1 MREDQG
7 SSDGQWSEASA
18 AGDPADPGQR
28 PNGQDQTGQ
37 GVDSGAAKAGPTSA
51 SVPPG
56 SGAPGP
62 GPSPSGPSPSGQA
75 ASGPSPSGQAASGPS
90 PSGQAAS
97 GPSPSGQAA
106 SGQAA
111 SGQAASGQ
119 SSPVQSGGQTA
130 SGWQSLSQQSEWA
143 SPTAAP
149 SAWQSPSGQYPSGQ
163 PGWQAQGWTPQAG
176 PGDPAAGIVPPGH
189 GQPYFAAASGGR
201 PDSDD
206 PGRGN
211 TVPGETAPAPDFT
224 LPSYSPP
231 PGFGPHGGSGYGP
244 PGYGGSGY
252 GPPGYGGS
260 GYGGYLP
267 PPGSGSRRRRNLLT
281 YLTVAVVAAAAGAG
295 ITGYL
300 VNNSSSSRPAAS
312 GVPNGGLG
320 NLGGSLPGGGTGSP
334 AGGVNSATEQ
344 SVVSKVR
351 PGLVDISS
359 NLGYQGGQ
367 AAATG
372 MVISSNGLV
381 LTNNHVIT
389 DTTGLS
395 ATVVT
400 TGQHFAAKWIGYN
413 AKDDVAVIKL
423 VGAHNLRTVPLGNS
437 STVKFGDH
445 VIAMG
450 NAEGAG
456 GAPAVVGSITG
467 MNQTIT
473 ASDSGAGTSETLHNM
488 LQTNAGIVQGDSGG
502 ALASTAGQVIGMNT
516 AAATGS
522 FGSTAQSVGYAIPIN
537 TAIRIARQII
547 AGKPGPN
554 LQIGSTGFMGVL
566 VPAGRAS
573 KVSNPVQQR
582 KLQLKLDETGSSFP
596 VQPSSPVCL
605 ANDLNAGVPRAVAPV
620 RSGALIIGELCGTP
634 ASKAGITPGDVIT
647 SVGGKPVTSPG
658 DLTTV
663 MTGLRPGMAIRVDW
677 VAVNGQRHQTT
688 IVLAQAPPH

>member
-7 SSDGQWSEASA
+7 SSDGQCSEASA
-18 AGDPADPGQR
+18 PGDPTDPEQR
-28 PNGQDQTGQ
+28 QNGQDQTGQ
-37 GVDSGAAKAGPTSA
+37 DGDSGTGAAGLSSASTQPGFGAAGPSLSAQPTSA
-51 SVPPG
+51 QPP
-56 SGAPGP
+56 SGAT
-62 GPSPSGPSPSGQA
+62 SPELSAGQA
-75 ASGPSPSGQAASGPS
+75 G
-90 PSGQAAS
+90 
-97 GPSPSGQAA
+97 
-106 SGQAA
+106 
-111 SGQAASGQ
+111 
-119 SSPVQSGGQTA
+119 
-130 SGWQSLSQQSEWA
+130 SGWQALSQQSEWA
-143 SPTAAP
+143 SPSGTP
-149 SAWQSPSGQYPSGQ
+149 GSWQSPSGQSPSGA
-163 PGWQAQGWTPQAG
+163 GWQTPDWTPQDG
-176 PGDPAAGIVPPGH
+176 PGD
-189 GQPYFAAASGGR
+189 GGA
-201 PDSDD
+201 
-206 PGRGN
+206 
-211 TVPGETAPAPDFT
+211 APAPDFV
-224 LPSYSPP
+224 LPSYSPSP
-231 PGFGPHGGSGYGP
+231 SPSPQPGFGPSGG
-244 PGYGGSGY
+244 PGYGGPGY
-252 GPPGYGGS
+252 NGPGYNGPGYNGPGYNGPGYGGPGYGAPYGTP

-300 VNNSSSSRPAAS
+300 VNNSPSSHPAAS
-312 GVPNGGLG
+312 GQPNGGLG
-320 NLGGSLPGGGTGSP
+320 NLGGNLPGSGGTGAP
-334 AGGVNSATEQ
+334 ASGVSGATEQ

-437 STVKFGDH
+437 SRVKIGDR

-456 GAPAVVGSITG
+456 GAPAVAGSITG

-516 AAATGS
+516 AAATGN

-573 KVSNPVQQR
+573 SVSNPGQQR
-582 KLQLKLDETGSSFP
+582 KLQLKQDETGSSFP

-634 ASKAGITPGDVIT
+634 ASKAGIVPGDVIT
-647 SVGGKPVTSPG
+647 SVAGKAVTSPS

-663 MTGLRPGMAIRVDW
+663 MIGLRPGMSIRVDW
-677 VAVNGQRHQTT
+677 VAVNGQRHQSTM
-688 IVLAQAPPH
+688 VLAQAPPH

>member
-7 SSDGQWSEASA
+7 SSDGHWPEASA
-18 AGDPADPGQR
+18 PGDPADPEQR
-28 PNGQDQTGQ
+28 QNDQDQTGQ
-37 GVDSGAAKAGPTSA
+37 SGDSGAAATGPSSPGQSAGPVA
-51 SVPPG
+51 Y
-56 SGAPGP
+56 
-62 GPSPSGPSPSGQA
+62 
-75 ASGPSPSGQAASGPS
+75 
-90 PSGQAAS
+90 
-97 GPSPSGQAA
+97 
-106 SGQAA
+106 
-111 SGQAASGQ
+111 
-119 SSPVQSGGQTA
+119 
-130 SGWQSLSQQSEWA
+130 GWQALSHRPEWA
-143 SPTAAP
+143 SPSGTPATGRSP
-149 SAWQSPSGQYPSGQ
+149 GWPSPSGQYPSAASW
-163 PGWQAQGWTPQAG
+163 PTPSSTPQNA
-176 PGDPAAGIVPPGH
+176 PGDGGGAPG
-189 GQPYFAAASGGR
+189 
-201 PDSDD
+201 
-206 PGRGN
+206 
-211 TVPGETAPAPDFT
+211 PDFS
-224 LPSYSPP
+224 LPSYSPQP
-231 PGFGPHGGSGYGP
+231 GPGSPQPGFGPPGGAGFGGYGT
-244 PGYGGSGY
+244 PGYGT
-252 GPPGYGGS
+252 S

-267 PPGSGSRRRRNLLT
+267 QPGSGSRRRNLLT

-300 VNNSSSSRPAAS
+300 VNNSPSSRPAAS
-312 GVPNGGLG
+312 GLPNGGLG
-320 NLGGSLPGGGTGSP
+320 NLGGSLPGGGAGSLP
-334 AGGVNSATEQ
+334 GGVSSATEQ
-344 SVVSKVR
+344 AVISKVR

-400 TGQHFAAKWIGYN
+400 TGQHFAARWIGYD

-437 STVKFGDH
+437 SAVKIGDR

-502 ALASTAGQVIGMNT
+502 ALASTAGRVIGMNT
-516 AAATGS
+516 AAATGNL
-522 FGSTAQSVGYAIPIN
+522 GSTAQSIGYAIPIN

-573 KVSNPVQQR
+573 EVSSPAQQR
-582 KLQLKLDETGSSFP
+582 KLQLKLDEAGSNFP

-605 ANDLNAGVPRAVAPV
+605 ANDLNAGIPRAVAPV
-620 RSGALIIGELCGTP
+620 RSGALIIGDLCGTP
-634 ASKAGITPGDVIT
+634 ASKAGIAPGDVIT
-647 SVGGKPVTSPG
+647 SVSGKPVTSPS

-663 MTGLRPGMAIRVDW
+663 MTGLRPGMAVRVDW
-677 VAVNGQRHQTT
+677 VAVNGQRHQATMM
-688 IVLAQAPPH
+688 LAQAPPH

>member
-1 MREDQG
+1 MHEDQG
-7 SSDGQWSEASA
+7 SSDGRWSEASA
-18 AGDPADPGQR
+18 PGDPADPEQR
-28 PNGQDQTGQ
+28 QNGQDQTGQ
-37 GVDSGAAKAGPTSA
+37 PPSAQPPSGATSPGHSAEQAG
-51 SVPPG
+51 
-56 SGAPGP
+56 
-62 GPSPSGPSPSGQA
+62 
-75 ASGPSPSGQAASGPS
+75 
-90 PSGQAAS
+90 
-97 GPSPSGQAA
+97 
-106 SGQAA
+106 
-111 SGQAASGQ
+111 
-119 SSPVQSGGQTA
+119 
-130 SGWQSLSQQSEWA
+130 SGWQALSQQSEWA
-143 SPTAAP
+143 SPSGTP
-149 SAWQSPSGQYPSGQ
+149 GSWQSPSGQSPSGQ
-163 PGWQAQGWTPQAG
+163 SPSGANWQSPGWTPQDG
-176 PGDPAAGIVPPGH
+176 PGDGG
-189 GQPYFAAASGGR
+189 AAA
-201 PDSDD
+201 
-206 PGRGN
+206 
-211 TVPGETAPAPDFT
+211 APDFI
-224 LPSYSPP
+224 LPSYSPQP
-231 PGFGPHGGSGYGP
+231 SHAPQPGFGPPGGPGYGNP
-244 PGYGGSGY
+244 NYGGSGY
-252 GPPGYGGS
+252 SGPGYGGPGYNGPGYGTPGYGGS

-267 PPGSGSRRRRNLLT
+267 PPESGSRRRRNLLT

-300 VNNSSSSRPAAS
+300 VNNSTSSHSAAS
-312 GVPNGGLG
+312 GLPNGGLG
-320 NLGGSLPGGGTGSP
+320 NLGGNLPGSGGTGAP
-334 AGGVNSATEQ
+334 AGGVSGATEQ
-344 SVVSKVR
+344 FVVSKVR

-423 VGAHNLRTVPLGNS
+423 IGAHNLRTVPLGNS
-437 STVKFGDH
+437 SAVKIGDH

-456 GAPAVVGSITG
+456 GAPAVAGAITG

-516 AAATGS
+516 AAATGN

-547 AGKPGPN
+547 AGRPGPN

-573 KVSNPVQQR
+573 RVSNPGQQR
-582 KLQLKLDETGSSFP
+582 KLQLKQDETGTSFP

-634 ASKAGITPGDVIT
+634 ASKAGIVPGDVIT
-647 SVGGKPVTSPG
+647 SVGGRAVTSPS

-663 MTGLRPGMAIRVDW
+663 MTGLRPGMSIRVDW

-688 IVLAQAPPH
+688 MVLAQAPPH

>member
-18 AGDPADPGQR
+18 PGDPADPEQR
-28 PNGQDQTGQ
+28 QNGQDQTGQ
-37 GVDSGAAKAGPTSA
+37 GGDSGAATGGAR
-51 SVPPG
+51 PG
-56 SGAPGP
+56 
-62 GPSPSGPSPSGQA
+62 
-75 ASGPSPSGQAASGPS
+75 
-90 PSGQAAS
+90 
-97 GPSPSGQAA
+97 
-106 SGQAA
+106 
-111 SGQAASGQ
+111 
-119 SSPVQSGGQTA
+119 
-130 SGWQSLSQQSEWA
+130 
-143 SPTAAP
+143 
-149 SAWQSPSGQYPSGQ
+149 SPSGQYPSG
-163 PGWQAQGWTPQAG
+163 A
-176 PGDPAAGIVPPGH
+176 
-189 GQPYFAAASGGR
+189 YGG
-201 PDSDD
+201 
-206 PGRGN
+206 
-211 TVPGETAPAPDFT
+211 
-224 LPSYSPP
+224 
-231 PGFGPHGGSGYGP
+231 
-244 PGYGGSGY
+244 PGYGG
-252 GPPGYGGS
+252 PGYGGPGYGGPGYGGPGYGGPGYGGPGYGGPGYGGP

-267 PPGSGSRRRRNLLT
+267 PRESGSRRRRNLLT

-300 VNNSSSSRPAAS
+300 VNSSPSSHPAAS
-312 GVPNGGLG
+312 GLPNGGAG
-320 NLGGSLPGGGTGSP
+320 NLGGSLPGSGAGT
-334 AGGVNSATEQ
+334 AGGVSSATEQ

-372 MVISSNGLV
+372 MVISGNGLV

-437 STVKFGDH
+437 SDVKLGDH

-473 ASDSGAGTSETLHNM
+473 ASDSGAGTSETLHDM

-537 TAIRIARQII
+537 TAIRIARQIV

-566 VPAGRAS
+566 VPAGSAS
-573 KVSNPVQQR
+573 RVSSPFQQR
-582 KLQLKLDETGSSFP
+582 KLQLKLDQAGSNFP

-647 SVGGKPVTSPG
+647 SVDGKPVTSPSA
-658 DLTTV
+658 LTTV
-663 MTGLRPGMAIRVDW
+663 MTGLRPGIAIRVDW

-688 IVLAQAPPH
+688 MVLAQAPPH